1 MEKKTKITRKEIILA
16 IEAGN
21 ISLAALAREFGMSP
35 GGSAT
40 VKLEEALPDIRE
52 RLKDAKS
59 GTSKQSVSVT
69 SPTEPAILPAR
80 PAGINMTVPTAEAA
94 QEEKERSENEK
105 ADNIKVSDV
114 IVHQPNPFDREGK
127 PAGTLHS
134 QLYAIGS
141 QAEIS
146 RKQLVTRGMEA
157 TGRPDHTIN
166 TFISVL
172 CDPTDIHNA
181 RTSRNVS
188 SQQGYIF
195 LARCDDEV
203 LRLASVT

>member
-1 MEKKTKITRKEIILA
+1 MEKKTKITRKAIILA

-21 ISLAALAREFGMSP
+21 ISLAAIAREFGMLP

-59 GTSKQSVSVT
+59 GTPKRSVSVT
-69 SPTEPAILPAR
+69 SPTATLEQK
-80 PAGINMTVPTAEAA
+80 EAA
-94 QEEKERSENEK
+94 QEEEATQEEEEVAQEKERSENEK
-105 ADNIKVSDV
+105 ADNLKVSDV

-157 TGRPDHTIN
+157 TGRPEHTIN

-172 CDPTDIHNA
+172 CDPTDVHNA
-181 RTSRNVS
+181 KTSRNVS